1 MKLRIMIRQMW
12 FKNKRLKYLIINV
25 VEYIV
30 MAKEMDRYNTVIM
43 SITISPLNYLSRK
56 ILKSPINVNSKSIL
70 KYKIQFIF

>member
-1 MKLRIMIRQMW
+1 
-12 FKNKRLKYLIINV
+12 
-25 VEYIV
+25 

-70 KYKIQFIF
+70 KYKI